1 VKEEGVLDPEELFSG
16 EPKGLTGA
24 EAEEILA
31 RTGPNEIFRP
41 APVNFFAIARHEVTE
56 PMILLLLFVGVVYA
70 ILGAE
75 ISDAVT
81 IFGIIALLVFA
92 EVWNEYR
99 AKKAIVALGEIAAP
113 KARVIRDGEV
123 REIDSLLV
131 VPGDLLVLSQGTKLA
146 GDGTLLRAVDLQID
160 ESALTGESF
169 PLPKT
174 GGEPIY
180 AGTIIDAGE
189 GLCRVTVTGRKT
201 RLGQIAASAQ
211 EIRPP
216 RTRLQLAMKDL
227 AGKLVYI
234 SVAMVILI
242 TGVGILQGQN
252 PETMFLTG
260 LSLAFATIPEELPI
274 IITMVLGLGAYQ
286 LSRNKFLVKKLKAA
300 ETLGGTTVIV
310 TDKTGTITEG
320 KMRVVDTFPGDPA
333 AVLKTA
339 SLAIPEFSSSPLDE
353 GVRIRARELGIPDS
367 AWPVLHKR
375 DFGNGQRTRALV
387 RLVDGKPVLFVT
399 GAPEEVMAVCSDIP
413 RNAGAALA
421 AETGKGRRVIA
432 VATRDLVSGEE
443 GAPVSSL
450 EHDLRFGGLISFEDP
465 PRPGVAETI
474 SRAAAAGIRT
484 IVVTGDHPDTARYI
498 ASQVGIGTDSARVVT
513 GKELDAMDDEK
524 LAIILDTVPIYARA
538 TPEHKFRIVRMLQE
552 KGEIVAVTG
561 DGIND
566 ALALKGADIGIAMG
580 VRGTDVARDAAEVIL
595 ADDNYITII
604 RGIFEGRKFFENLR
618 KGIVY
623 YLSIKTALVL
633 IFLIPVFA
641 ALPLPFAPIQIILL
655 ELFMDLGASAGFVAE
670 PAEAGIIFRRPHRRE
685 EKVID
690 HPTIARVL
698 TKGTI
703 LFAVVISVYLSA
715 ISAGFPFVLV
725 QTSAITAWIFGH
737 IVLAYLSRS
746 ESRMIPETG
755 LFSNPV
761 INLWGLV
768 AIGTLLAGIYVPA
781 LHAPLNLGTLP
792 PQLVFYIAVGVT
804 AGIVLA
810 DGVRR
815 WIFAGLYPGTG
826 GINGNRMHS
835 GKEHKRA
842 SD

>member
-1 VKEEGVLDPEELFSG
+1 VTEEGVSG
-16 EPKGLTGA
+16 PHQPYSIEPRGLTEA

-31 RTGPNEIFRP
+31 RTGLNEIFTP
-41 APVNFFAIARHEVTE
+41 TPVNFFAIARHEVTE
-56 PMILLLLFVGVVYA
+56 PMILLLLFIGVVYA
-70 ILGAE
+70 ILGTE
-75 ISDAVT
+75 ISDSAT
-81 IFGIIALLVFA
+81 IFVIIALLVFA

-113 KARVIRDGEV
+113 KARVIRDGIV
-123 REIDSLLV
+123 REIDSLTV
-131 VPGDLLVLSQGTKLA
+131 VPGDVLVLSQGTKLA
-146 GDGTLLRAVDLQID
+146 GDGTVIRAVDLQVD

-169 PLPKT
+169 PVPKSE
-174 GGEPIY
+174 GEPIN

-189 GLCRVTVTGRKT
+189 GLCQVTLTGRKT
-201 RLGQIAASAQ
+201 RLGQIAASTQ

-216 RTRLQLAMKDL
+216 KTRLQLAMKDL

-242 TGVGILQGQN
+242 TAVGILQGQN

-286 LSRNKFLVKKLKAA
+286 LSRDKFLVKKLKAA

-320 KMRVVDTFPGDPA
+320 KMRVVATFPDDLTTVLRTA
-333 AVLKTA
+333 TFAV
-339 SLAIPEFSSSPLDE
+339 PDFSSSPLDV
-353 GVRIRARELGIPDS
+353 GVRNRAREMGIPD
-367 AWPVLHKR
+367 PVASVIHKR
-375 DFGNGQRTRALV
+375 DFGAGKRTRALV
-387 RLVDGKPVLFVT
+387 RAMEGKQVLFVT
-399 GAPEEVMAVCSDIP
+399 GAPEEVMDVCSEIP
-413 RNAGAALA
+413 PSVYTALS

-432 VATRDLVSGEE
+432 VASRDLAPGEKVP
-443 GAPVSSL
+443 PVSSH
-450 EHDLRFGGLISFEDP
+450 EHDLTFGGLISFEDP

-474 SRAAAAGIRT
+474 SSAAAAGIRT
-484 IVVTGDHPDTARYI
+484 IVVTGDHPDTARFI
-498 ASQVGIGTDSARVVT
+498 ASQVGIITAPARVVT
-513 GKELDAMDDEK
+513 GKELDAMDDGE
-524 LAIILDTVPIYARA
+524 LADVLGSVLIYARA
-538 TPEHKFRIVRMLQE
+538 TPEHKYRIVRVLQG
-552 KGEIVAVTG
+552 KGDIVAVTG

-604 RGIFEGRKFFENLR
+604 RGIFEGRKFFENLQ

-641 ALPLPFAPIQIILL
+641 ALPLPFSPIQIILL

-670 PAEAGIIFRRPHRRE
+670 PAEAGIITRRPSRRD

-690 HPTIARVL
+690 RPTVARVL
-698 TKGTI
+698 TKGAI
-703 LFAVVISVYLSA
+703 LFSVVIAVYLSA
-715 ISAGFPFVLV
+715 IFAGFPLVLV

-746 ESRMIPETG
+746 EVRMIPETG
-755 LFSNPV
+755 LFSNRV

-768 AIGTLLAGIYVPA
+768 AIGTLLAGIYIPA
-781 LHAPLNLGTLP
+781 LHIPLNFGTLP
-792 PQLVFYIAVGVT
+792 PLVVFYIAVGVT
-804 AGIVLA
+804 AGIILA
-810 DGVRR
+810 DGFRR
-815 WIFAGLYPGTG
+815 GIFRYLYPDTS
-826 GINGNRMHS
+826 GNRKAPHL
-835 GKEHKRA
+835 
-842 SD
+842 